1 LKSIFIYKSRDSN
14 FLFLKSIKEEKGS
27 ASLAKPTKM
36 STEKKISNEPRKLTP
51 VPIPKENEKENYSLS
66 VNETLY
72 SLFDKAIQSQY
83 ADMSEAAVV
92 ITPSKVADYQ
102 CNSAMAISQV
112 DLCYMTEK
120 IVL

>member
-1 LKSIFIYKSRDSN
+1 M
-14 FLFLKSIKEEKGS
+14 
-27 ASLAKPTKM
+27 T
-36 STEKKISNEPRKLTP
+36 TEKKISNEPRKLTP

-112 DLCYMTEK
+112 DFCYMIK
-120 IVL
+120 HNDKMYFFFLKH